1 MPRKAQNKNYD
12 YFSAN
17 VHAAEVES
25 QLVESQQR
33 IAELESLNAQLQALV
48 ASNNAKSDAA
58 QLTVPLDR
66 IICNTEQVRRYFDP
80 AKLATLTASILDWG
94 VKTPL
99 WVRQASDDKY
109 LLIAGE
115 RRYRAA
121 QDAGL
126 AEVPIIIIEVDEA
139 SALKL
144 SLLENLQREDLN
156 PVEETEGILHLLSCQ
171 LDCTTKEVI
180 ALLNRKAHLDKKN
193 VQSSNEDTEN
203 VFRKQWSV
211 VENVFTTVGRLS
223 PESFRVS
230 RLPLLNM
237 PADVLEV
244 LRSGQ
249 MEYTKARVIARV
261 KDEKIRIELLQ
272 TAIDLNLSLSEIK
285 QKAKEIEQQ
294 SSSQL
299 SEPTEPTS
307 LKERVDDTWR
317 RFKKAKVW
325 DNPKKKAR
333 IEKVLAQL
341 EALIKDD

>member
-1 MPRKAQNKNYD
+1 MVRKTQNKNYE

-33 IAELESLNAQLQALV
+33 IAELESLNVQLQALV
-48 ASNNAKSDAA
+48 ANSSTNSDTA
-58 QLTVPLDR
+58 QLTVQIDK
-66 IICNTEQVRRYFDP
+66 IICNPEQVRRYFDP
-80 AKLATLTASILDWG
+80 DKLATLTASVLEVG
-94 VKTPL
+94 VRSPL
-99 WVRQASDDKY
+99 WVRSSSDDKY

-126 AEVPIIIIEVDEA
+126 TEVPVVIVEVDET

-156 PVEETEGILHLLSCQ
+156 PVEETEGILHLLSIQ
-171 LDCTTKEVI
+171 LDCTAQEVV
-180 ALLNRKAHLDKKN
+180 ALLNRKAHLDKKKIE
-193 VQSSNEDTEN
+193 SKDEDTEN
-203 VFRKQWSV
+203 VFRKQWLV
-211 VENVFTTVGRLS
+211 VENVFTTVGKLS

-249 MEYTKARVIARV
+249 MEYTKARALASV
-261 KDEKIRIELLQ
+261 KDEATRANLLAE
-272 TAIDLNLSLSEIK
+272 AIALKLSLAQIRERIK
-285 QKAKEIEQQ
+285 EAQPQK
-294 SSSQL
+294 S
-299 SEPTEPTS
+299 PS
-307 LKERVDDTWR
+307 LKQEFQEISRRVLKSDH
-317 RFKKAKVW
+317 W
-325 DNPKKKAR
+325 DNPKKAKKIAS
-333 IEKVLAQL
+333 LLQQL
-341 EALIKDD
+341 KILLTD

>member
-48 ASNNAKSDAA
+48 ASSSTKSDTA
-58 QLTVPLDR
+58 QLTVQIDK
-66 IICNTEQVRRYFDP
+66 IICNQEQVRRYFDP
-80 AKLATLTASILDWG
+80 DKLATLTASVLEVG
-94 VKTPL
+94 VRSPL
-99 WVRQASDDKY
+99 WVRPHHDDKY

-126 AEVPIIIIEVDEA
+126 TEVPVVIVEVDET

-156 PVEETEGILHLLSCQ
+156 PVEETEGILHLLSIQ
-171 LDCTTKEVI
+171 LDCTTQEVV
-180 ALLNRKAHLDKKN
+180 ALLNRKAHLDKKK
-193 VQSSNEDTEN
+193 VESSDEDTEN

-211 VENVFTTVGRLS
+211 VENVFTTVGKLS

-237 PADVLEV
+237 PADILEV

-249 MEYTKARVIARV
+249 MEYTKARAIATV
-261 KDEKIRIELLQ
+261 KDEATRAKLLAE
-272 TAIDLNLSLSEIK
+272 AIAEKLSLAQIRDRIK
-285 QKAKEIEQQ
+285 EAKPQKPPALKQEFQDI
-294 SSSQL
+294 SQRV
-299 SEPTEPTS
+299 
-307 LKERVDDTWR
+307 LKSDH
-317 RFKKAKVW
+317 W
-325 DNPKKKAR
+325 DNPKKAKKIAS
-333 IEKVLAQL
+333 LLQQL
-341 EALIKDD
+341 EALLIN

>member
-48 ASNNAKSDAA
+48 ANSSTNSDTA
-58 QLTVPLDR
+58 QLNVQIDK
-66 IICNTEQVRRYFDP
+66 IICNPEQVRRYFDP
-80 AKLATLTASILDWG
+80 DKLATLTASVLEMG
-94 VKTPL
+94 VRSPL
-99 WVRQASDDKY
+99 WVRPHHDDKY

-126 AEVPIIIIEVDEA
+126 TEVPVVIVEVDET

-156 PVEETEGILHLLSCQ
+156 PVEETEGILHLLSIQ
-171 LDCTTKEVI
+171 LDCTTQEVV
-180 ALLNRKAHLDKKN
+180 ALLNRKAHLDKKK
-193 VQSSNEDTEN
+193 VESEDEDTEN

-211 VENVFTTVGRLS
+211 VENVFTTVGKLS

-237 PADVLEV
+237 PADVLEA

-249 MEYTKARVIARV
+249 IEYTKARAIATV
-261 KDEKIRIELLQ
+261 KDEEIRAKLL
-272 TAIDLNLSLSEIK
+272 AESIAEKLSLAQIRDRLRRSVADRIK
-285 QKAKEIEQQ
+285 EAKPQK
-294 SSSQL
+294 
-299 SEPTEPTS
+299 PPS
-307 LKERVDDTWR
+307 LKQEFQEISRRVL
-317 RFKKAKVW
+317 KSEHW
-325 DNPKKKAR
+325 DNPKKSKKIAS
-333 IEKVLAQL
+333 LLQQL
-341 EALIKDD
+341 EALLTD